1 MTVTVTWESVFCTVT
16 ASSSAG
22 AHQRRDEG
30 CSTQVFSTI
39 TACSATASTFTT
51 TTTVGPTQ
59 TARPGCSPDKC
70 GASCSAKRE
79 VLKRAVP
86 RSTQP
91 GVCQWAGPS
100 NYADPNN
107 FMVGESKLC
116 ASVALG
122 DENSKIVSLPTTG
135 KTSSQLVGFFDQ
147 PVSLAVPH
155 LVGCTSI
162 IVVSR
167 KGAWASHI
175 WELPVFRPEEE
186 ENEEPGMLEY
196 ALPGTE
202 NFSPDFPFSQ
212 QLAFFQDHALDK
224 LRNTYDPPDEN
235 HEFGLGQLQN
245 SATPED
251 QSWQGHVFDPD
262 SEPQVF
268 AFIPYVTIYDES
280 DPNYNQVNPVNLP
293 AAWDRPGAPNP
304 RADENGDP
312 FNDQIAGTLRS
323 IFGDNDLP
331 IQRVLYAPDVEEE
344 DPFDADYK
352 TSRGRAL
359 VQYQP
364 ADIGTCSSK
373 ANWRIWFEGQ
383 VDAPTQEKE
392 WDPLGQRGGQAPAQL
407 CGGQAV
413 GGGLQKRQTC
423 SISASFSSSTSRSPI
438 STSSSILISSSISTS
453 SRISSSSSIPSS
465 SPTSISSPKST
476 SSPISTSS
484 PKPTSTPI
492 SSSRISSSPIP
503 PQTSTT
509 PSTSSATQDPTTT
522 SMPMSA
528 SVVVGG
534 DGCETF
540 FFFSSSAVLCT

>member
-1 MTVTVTWESVFCTVT
+1 
-16 ASSSAG
+16 
-22 AHQRRDEG
+22 
-30 CSTQVFSTI
+30 
-39 TACSATASTFTT
+39 
-51 TTTVGPTQ
+51 
-59 TARPGCSPDKC
+59 
-70 GASCSAKRE
+70 
-79 VLKRAVP
+79 
-86 RSTQP
+86 
-91 GVCQWAGPS
+91 
-100 NYADPNN
+100 
-107 FMVGESKLC
+107 MVGESKLC
-116 ASVALG
+116 ASLAPG
-122 DENSKIVSLPTTG
+122 EENSKIVPLPSTG

-175 WELPVFRPEEE
+175 WEMPVFRPDDK
-186 ENEEPGMLEY
+186 ENEETGVLEY

-224 LRNTYDPPDEN
+224 LRNTYNPPDDK

-245 SATPED
+245 SGTPED
-251 QSWQGHVFDPD
+251 QKWEGHVFDPD
-262 SEPQVF
+262 SDPQVF
-268 AFIPYVTIYDES
+268 AFIPYVAIYDES
-280 DPNYNQVNPVNLP
+280 DPNYNKVNPVGLP
-293 AAWDRPGAPNP
+293 AAWDRPGAPTP

-312 FNDQIAGTLRS
+312 YNDQIAGTLRS

-331 IQRVLYAPDVEEE
+331 IQRVLYAPAVDE
-344 DPFDADYK
+344 DDPSDDDYL
-352 TSRGRAL
+352 TARGRAL

-364 ADIGTCSSK
+364 ADPGTCGSK
-373 ANWRIWFEGQ
+373 ASWRIWFEGQ

-392 WDPLGQRGGQAPAQL
+392 WDALGQRGDQAPAQV
-407 CGGQAV
+407 CGGQAA

-423 SISASFSSSTSRSPI
+423 SISASFSSSTSHSPI

-453 SRISSSSSIPSS
+453 SHTSTSSHISSGSAIPSS
-465 SPTSISSPKST
+465 SHTSVSTPTSASSPKST
-476 SSPISTSS
+476 SSPT
-484 PKPTSTPI
+484 

-509 PSTSSATQDPTTT
+509 PSTSSATQTPTTT
-522 SMPMSA
+522 SISMSMSA

-534 DGCETF
+534 DGCETIF
-540 FFFSSSAVLCT
+540 FSSSSAVLCT